1 MLFSFFLAAPPNIEP
16 ASGSD
21 MQIAVNGKNS
31 TIEFSI
37 TDDRPLVE
45 MVNILWVYQKN
56 LTSIAISW
64 PPSFTKEFGKQRYYL
79 SNDRRSLT
87 IRDVQISDEGYYT
100 LIANNSVGKR
110 NNTILLLVHGQISSC
125 D

>member
-1 MLFSFFLAAPPNIEP
+1 
-16 ASGSD
+16 
-21 MQIAVNGKNS
+21 MQIAVNGQNS

-45 MVNILWVYQKN
+45 TVNILWVYQKN

-64 PPSFTKEFGKQRYYL
+64 PPSFTNEFGKQRYYL

-125 D
+125 Y

>member
-1 MLFSFFLAAPPNIEP
+1 
-16 ASGSD
+16 
-21 MQIAVNGKNS
+21 MQIAVNGENS
-31 TIEFSI
+31 TIEFNI

-45 MVNILWVYQKN
+45 TVNILWVYLKN

-64 PPSFTKEFGKQRYYL
+64 PPSFENEAEKQVQRHYL
-79 SNDRRSLT
+79 SDDRRSLT

-125 D
+125 V

>member
-1 MLFSFFLAAPPNIEP
+1 
-16 ASGSD
+16 
-21 MQIAVNGKNS
+21 MQIAVNGENS
-31 TIEFSI
+31 TIEFNI

-45 MVNILWVYQKN
+45 TVNILWVYQKN

-64 PPSFTKEFGKQRYYL
+64 PPSFEKEVEKPRHYL
-79 SNDRRSLT
+79 SNDRKSLT

-110 NNTILLLVHGQISSC
+110 NNTILLLVHGQISGC